1 VGRAVARR
9 APGGEALPTSEQSN
23 RSGERVLKDFRNF
36 LMRGNVVDLAVAVII
51 GAAFGVVVKSFTDD
65 ILMALIAAVFGQPS
79 FQSITIDVGDGE
91 IFIGRFINAVIN
103 FLIIGF
109 ALFVVVKTFANLE
122 ARRRRGEL
130 APEDTPAPT
139 DEAILLAEIR
149 DLLKQR
155 A

>member
-1 VGRAVARR
+1 M
-9 APGGEALPTSEQSN
+9 
-23 RSGERVLKDFRNF
+23 LKEFRNF
-36 LMRGNVVDLAVAVII
+36 LMRGNVLDLAVAVII

-65 ILMALIAAVFGQPS
+65 VLMAFIAAVFGQPS
-79 FQSITIDVGDGE
+79 FQSITIEVGDGE
-91 IFIGRFINAVIN
+91 ILIGSFINAVIN

-109 ALFVVVKTFANLE
+109 AVFLVVKTFSNLE
-122 ARRRRGEL
+122 ARRRNGQL

-139 DEAILLAEIR
+139 DEAVLLAEIR